1 MFRKLLL
8 LSLISSTLIA
18 VNATS
23 ASASSEA
30 LCANKVTGVVRAA
43 ANGKCRARTERKVTV
58 GTTGATGATGATG
71 PTGATGATGPAGTFA
86 TTQSIN
92 TITSST
98 YTLVAADAGKL
109 LIADVLTEIKVPTD
123 AQVNFAIGTRIDI
136 GKKSQAV
143 FISGNTGAT
152 VNGSSA
158 AESLDSATYQA
169 ALLVKVAANTWLC
182 FRFMPT

>member
-71 PTGATGATGPAGTFA
+71 PAGTFA

-136 GKKSQAV
+136 GKKSQPV

-182 FRFMPT
+182 FRFMPTPT